1 MANRQQHAA
10 KLELK
15 KQSTSAAGLLSERF
29 PQVAGMVIHMTYYQ
43 NGINPVLMVRTLN
56 VFPTSPAYFKMDCMI
71 KGCEGGGF
79 DLTSVIKS
87 MIKTRKKEKK
97 GSIDCKGKVDAVT
110 CDHASVDYDIA
121 IKFGKAPR

>member
-15 KQSTSAAGLLSERF
+15 KQNTYAAGLLSERY
-29 PQVAGMVIHMTYYQ
+29 PHVAGMVIHMTYFQ

-56 VFPTSPAYFKMDCMI
+56 VFPTSAAYFKMDCMI
-71 KGCEGGGF
+71 KGCDNGGF
-79 DLTSVIKS
+79 DLTPVIKT
-87 MIKTRKKEKK
+87 MIRDRKKEKK
-97 GSIDCKGKVDAVT
+97 GSLVCRGKVDMVT

-121 IKFGKAPR
+121 IKYGKKSR